1 MSTLA
6 EERRSLKLAAL
17 MAGSDNEEDDQ
28 NCPPAPREM
37 DLDVCEIDME
47 GAEAVKMFSNTI
59 CGCSKRNG
67 AACST
72 YLTESEIGQTVRMSV
87 AELERYQLDLVL
99 LAQIDAHHF
108 SGDLV
113 GHRTEAERL
122 RRCERTNDY
131 TIFDCRS
138 HNVCKDISICS

>member
-6 EERRSLKLAAL
+6 GERRSLKLAAL

-37 DLDVCEIDME
+37 DLDVCEIDKE
-47 GAEAVKMFSNTI
+47 EAEAVKMFSNTT

-87 AELERYQLDLVL
+87 AELERYQLD
-99 LAQIDAHHF
+99 
-108 SGDLV
+108 
-113 GHRTEAERL
+113 HR
-122 RRCERTNDY
+122 
-131 TIFDCRS
+131 
-138 HNVCKDISICS
+138 